1 VMGRARHKLGLA
13 DTEDIYQV
21 SADRIEQ
28 HKHVLHRSPKRR
40 RLEHGDDRWRPTERQ
55 LQIVRN
61 RVSGLSAAES
71 AQALGI
77 ERGTVNA
84 TMDQMKKRAGVKTF
98 D

>member
-1 VMGRARHKLGLA
+1 MMGRARHKLGLA

-40 RLEHGDDRWRPTERQ
+40 R
-55 LQIVRN
+55 RN
-61 RVSGLSAAES
+61 MATTGGAPPNANCRSSATGSAVCPRAES